1 MTNACVKW
9 KEQLLEAARTGTAA
23 GDLEEHM
30 KTCAACAAE
39 FEVLQARRERMDT
52 MLPLVARGAE
62 LPGEFR
68 ARVVAAAE
76 AESEQKRARSV
87 GGWVL
92 AGATA
97 VVTAGLV
104 VGLLLHWR
112 AAPTVLEGELPT
124 AERVAELREP
134 REVLRRITGK
144 EISETTVRFGE

>member
-1 MTNACVKW
+1 
-9 KEQLLEAARTGTAA
+9 
-23 GDLEEHM
+23 M

-97 VVTAGLV
+97 VVTAGLG
-104 VGLLLHWR
+104 VGLLLHLRAGPTGLGGGLPAGEGVAEWR
-112 AAPTVLEGELPT
+112 A
-124 AERVAELREP
+124 P
-134 REVLRRITGK
+134 RQ
-144 EISETTVRFGE
+144 

>member
-1 MTNACVKW
+1 
-9 KEQLLEAARTGTAA
+9 
-23 GDLEEHM
+23 M

-92 AGATA
+92 AGG
-97 VVTAGLV
+97 TAGGTAARG
-104 VGLLLHWR
+104 VGLLLDWGR
-112 AAPTVLEGELPT
+112 GATGLGGELPGGGEM
-124 AERVAELREP
+124 AEW
-134 REVLRRITGK
+134 
-144 EISETTVRFGE
+144 